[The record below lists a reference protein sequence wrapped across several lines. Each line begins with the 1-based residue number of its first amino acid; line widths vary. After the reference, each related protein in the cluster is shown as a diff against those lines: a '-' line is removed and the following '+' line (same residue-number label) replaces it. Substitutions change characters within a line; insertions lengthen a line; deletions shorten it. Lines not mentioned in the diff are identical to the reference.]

1 MTHDSAKFLE
11 AAWQAASAAGEI
23 IRASW
28 HQRRSIDYKARLIWP
43 PPSTSKASS
52 KCCGVSF
59 RNIRGKEFSVR
70 GNETVASN
78 GIIHPEMGSAI
89 KTVASARVD

>member
-43 PPSTSKASS
+43 PPSIERPSKASS
-52 KCCGVSF
+52 SCCSASF
-59 RNIRGKEFSVR
+59 RSIRGKELSVR

-78 GIIHPEMGSAI
+78 GIIHPEMGAPS
-89 KTVASARVD
+89 KP